1 MEDERRV
8 IAIIPARGGSVG
20 IPRKNVR
27 LMGKKPLLAYSIEN
41 CLAAEEI
48 DDVFVSTEDAEIA
61 EVARRFG
68 AKVLERPLHLADAI
82 TTLDEVILNSVKQL
96 EEKKEYFSFVVTVQ
110 ATAPLMKPEN
120 IDKAIRKCVLEGL
133 DTVLTVVENTH
144 LTWTGSPDGGDMFPA
159 YAQRVNRQQLPPSYK
174 ETGGV
179 VVCPRDV
186 LLSTT
191 SRFGQHVGVIEISK
205 KEAIDIDD
213 YFDWWLIEKSLQ
225 RKRICFHVI
234 GNRLCGLGHVYRALT
249 LADRLVDHDI
259 WFLVN
264 DESQM
269 AQQIIQDRF
278 YEVVT
283 VAPGKE
289 VQTLL
294 SDGSDLIINDILDT
308 EDSFMRALTEAGVV
322 SVNFEDLGTGASKAT
337 YVINSMYDAPA
348 GQVPSNVLSGIDYCC
363 LRDEFYSVFPRES
376 TSTKDV
382 RNILLLFGG
391 TDPAGLTLKILH
403 WLDQIEGDWEVTVI
417 LGIGFVHEDEVVSF
431 AGQAN
436 HHIEIVRKTKIISRY
451 MSEADIAITSA
462 GRTVY
467 ELGSLGIPVLSVAA
481 NEREMTHDFVRKSPG
496 VIFLGAASEL
506 TETRFNRILGQ
517 VVYSDILRSKMTQ
530 HLLESGIRN
539 GIDNVLN
546 IIDKALRVIPG
557 SDS

>member
-1 MEDERRV
+1 MKSHLKRV
-8 IAIIPARGGSVG
+8 IAIIPVRGGSVG

-41 CLAAEEI
+41 CLAAKEI
-48 DDVFVSTEDAEIA
+48 DEVFVSTEDAEIA
-61 EVARRFG
+61 EIAIRFG
-68 AKVLERPLHLADAI
+68 AKVLERPLQLADAKS
-82 TTLDEVILNSVKQL
+82 TLDEVIFYSVRQL
-96 EEKKEYFSFVVTVQ
+96 EEEGTHSTFIVTVQ

-120 IDKAIRKCVLEGL
+120 IDKAIRKCVAEGL

-144 LTWTGSPDGGDMFPA
+144 LTWTGNPSGDMFPA

-186 LLSTT
+186 LFSAR
-191 SRFGQHVGVIEISK
+191 SRFGQNVGVIEVSK

-249 LADRLVDHDI
+249 LADRLVDHDV

-278 YEVVT
+278 YDVVS

-289 VQTLL
+289 IETIL
-294 SDGSDLIINDILDT
+294 SDGPDLVINDILDT
-308 EDSFMRALTEAGVV
+308 EDSFMRALTEAGMV
-322 SVNFEDLGTGASKAT
+322 SVNFEDLGAGASRAT
-337 YVINSMYDAPA
+337 YVINSMYDAPE
-348 GQVPSNVLSGIDYCC
+348 QISSNTFRGIDYCC
-363 LRDEFYSVFPRES
+363 LRDEFYSVLPLENKRE
-376 TSTKDV
+376 V

-391 TDPAGLTLKILH
+391 TDPTGLTLKILQ
-403 WLDQIEGDWEVTVI
+403 WLDQIKGDWSITVI
-417 LGIGFVHEDEVVSF
+417 LGIGYVQDAEVASF
-431 AGQAN
+431 SKTAN
-436 HHIEIVRKTKIISRY
+436 HHIEIIRKTKIISRY
-451 MSEADIAITSA
+451 MAEADIAITSA

-467 ELGSLGIPVLSVAA
+467 ELGSLGTPVLSVAA
-481 NEREMTHDFVRKSPG
+481 NEREMTHDFVKKSPG
-496 VIFLGAASEL
+496 VIFLGPATEL
-506 TETRFNRILGQ
+506 TQDKFHRVLDQ
-517 VVYSDILRSKMTQ
+517 LLYSDILRDKMSQ
-530 HLLESGIRN
+530 HLHESGIRD

-546 IIDKALRVIPG
+546 IITMALQKTLGHDKG
-557 SDS
+557 